1 MAHDVDDG
9 GTKVYLKMRPE
20 KSPVA
25 LIEEYEIIYTRIE
38 LMLLGQ
44 SRDMSRDTDLCCY
57 ER

>member
-44 SRDMSRDTDLCCY
+44 SRDMSRDTDLWC
-57 ER
+57 

>member
-20 KSPVA
+20 KRRVA
-25 LIEEYEIIYTRIE
+25 LIVEYEIVYTRKE

-44 SRDMSRDTDLCCY
+44 SRDRVGI
-57 ER
+57 